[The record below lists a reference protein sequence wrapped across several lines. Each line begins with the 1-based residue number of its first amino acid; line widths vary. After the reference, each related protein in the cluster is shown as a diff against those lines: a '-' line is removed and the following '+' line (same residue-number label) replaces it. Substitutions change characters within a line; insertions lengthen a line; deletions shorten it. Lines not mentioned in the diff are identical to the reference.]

1 MTLYSRAQVLA
12 LLLGMSASTALAEE
26 QTVEQVPITFLTIG
40 IGDSRDPL
48 GLFSDEEIAEGG
60 SDVQPSIWYATFP
73 VDGGEVDLSILV
85 DAWCGIS
92 ECPFRHRIRD
102 SNGDVVHVGFRP
114 PQFGMICQGFFGETP
129 DAITYDPINL
139 TIQACGQTLDMKE

>member
-1 MTLYSRAQVLA
+1 MTLYSTTRVLA
-12 LLLGMSASTALAEE
+12 LLLGMSACAAFAEG
-26 QTVEQVPITFLTIG
+26 QPVDPVPITFLTIESG
-40 IGDSRDPL
+40 ERSDPL
-48 GLFSDEEIAEGG
+48 GLFSEEEISEGG

-85 DAWCGIS
+85 DAWCGMS

-102 SNGDVVHVGFRP
+102 SKGDVVHVGFRP

-129 DAITYDPINL
+129 DAITYDPIHL
-139 TIQACGQTLDMKE
+139 TIQACGQTLDLKE